1 MESSAHLGPLL
12 STLNYIFEP
21 KTLVH
26 KLILKGL
33 EFIVDMSKSVF
44 SVVWDKRIPHLQT
57 CEVVMAT
64 KNS

>member
-44 SVVWDKRIPHLQT
+44 SVVWDKRIPHL
-57 CEVVMAT
+57 
-64 KNS
+64 